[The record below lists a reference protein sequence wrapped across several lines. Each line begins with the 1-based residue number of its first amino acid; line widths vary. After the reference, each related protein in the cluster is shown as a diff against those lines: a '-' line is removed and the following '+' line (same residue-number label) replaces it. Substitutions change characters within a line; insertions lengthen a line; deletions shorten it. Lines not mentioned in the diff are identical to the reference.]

1 MLAANGFMIAF
12 RIVHILAGVFWVGSA
27 FLFVVYVQPSAA
39 AIAPAGAPFMSEL
52 LGKRRLVDGIITMGA
67 ISVAGGLIPPGT
79 VFAPSDSIH
88 ASSNFHGLDLGVV
101 GELSRG
107 PWMLEWRAK
116 VALGANINEA
126 QINGSTT
133 ITAGGVT
140 TTSPGDCWRSRVI
153 SAATTKPASPQFRIL
168 S

>member
-1 MLAANGFMIAF
+1 
-12 RIVHILAGVFWVGSA
+12 
-27 FLFVVYVQPSAA
+27 
-39 AIAPAGAPFMSEL
+39 
-52 LGKRRLVDGIITMGA
+52 
-67 ISVAGGLIPPGT
+67 VAGGLIPPGT
-79 VFAPSDSIH
+79 VFTPSDSFH

-133 ITAGGVT
+133 TTAGGVT
-140 TTSPGDCWRSRVI
+140 TTSPGGLLALSSNIGSYSQTRFAAVPDFVVKAGYQFAPAWPATSPGAVGYVLIAGPGIQLRNKAPILRSPATGPQVRYGLTPARWR
-153 SAATTKPASPQFRIL
+153 AAL
-168 S
+168 L